1 MLFFSMFKNRFRE
14 RMFTFFLQGKC
25 HGEKLL
31 FGDSVC
37 REQISNFRLAAGDRT
52 GLVQGNNLNLAGLF
66 ERNGSFEQDTIPG
79 SHSIAD
85 HDRYRSS
92 KSEGTWATDNENGDT
107 AGKSI
112 AKFVSGQKPDD
123 RSNDCNRNNCR
134 NKNTGNAVCDF
145 GDRSFGSGGITHHF
159 DDLRECG
166 IFADTGCFAFDKSG
180 LVDGRG
186 RNKISGCFVNRDTFT
201 GKSRFID
208 GTGSLDDH
216 AINRDIFARAD
227 HKDISL
233 VDLFDRNGSFLV
245 IAKNNGGLWGKL
257 HEALESIGR
266 FSLGTGFEHFS
277 NSDQRQDHCGGL
289 EIKFHHVVHNGSR
302 ITVYLCSCHG
312 KKCVDT
318 PYK

>member
-1 MLFFSMFKNRFRE
+1 
-14 RMFTFFLQGKC
+14 MFTFFLQGKC
-25 HGEKLL
+25 HGEEFL
-31 FGDSVC
+31 FGDSIC

-52 GLVQGNNLNLAGLF
+52 GLVQGNDLNLAGLF
-66 ERNGSFEQDTIPG
+66 KRNGSFEQDTISGP
-79 SHSIAD
+79 HSVAD